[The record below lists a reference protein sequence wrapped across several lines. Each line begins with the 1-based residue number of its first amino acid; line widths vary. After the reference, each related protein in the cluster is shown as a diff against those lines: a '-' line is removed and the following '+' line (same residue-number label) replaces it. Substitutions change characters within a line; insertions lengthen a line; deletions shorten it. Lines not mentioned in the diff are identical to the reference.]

1 MITKIEKITPQS
13 LAEAKKIIAAGGV
26 VAIPTETVY
35 GLGGNAFDDGAV
47 KRIFEIKGRP
57 NDNPLTRTCIKI
69 TTFRRLSTE
78 VPVAAKLR
86 DCLPSRAFDFGVSV
100 HGESQSFVSAGWI
113 RSR

>member
-47 KRIFEIKGRP
+47 KRIFESRAGR
-57 NDNPLTRTCIKI
+57 TTTRSSRTCIKI

-78 VPVAAKLR
+78 IPRMRQSCAT
-86 DCLPSRAFDFGVSV
+86 PSFPGL
-100 HGESQSFVSAGWI
+100 
-113 RSR
+113 